1 MMLKNI
7 FEKLAKLFQKS
18 ENFQKNVEKHRYFK
32 ENFQKISMFFNTGI
46 VIFAALKLFL
56 SPLASSNGVGCRKAI
71 KLSIGIWTHRV
82 QELYKASAAEIFEEA
97 MKGSQIF

>member
-1 MMLKNI
+1 
-7 FEKLAKLFQKS
+7 
-18 ENFQKNVEKHRYFK
+18 
-32 ENFQKISMFFNTGI
+32 MFFNTGI

-82 QELYKASAAEIFEEA
+82 QELYKVSAAEIFEEA
-97 MKGSQIF
+97 MKGSSNFLIRLLLLYGCYRFHIC